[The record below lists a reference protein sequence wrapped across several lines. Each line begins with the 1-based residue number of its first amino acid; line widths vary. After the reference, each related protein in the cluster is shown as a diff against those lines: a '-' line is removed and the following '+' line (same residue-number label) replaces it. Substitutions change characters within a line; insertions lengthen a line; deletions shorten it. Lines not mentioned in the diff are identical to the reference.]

1 MPTSI
6 GRILPA
12 LLVPSLLALAG
23 CGDSA
28 PTDVNGS
35 PARLLQA
42 SVGERLDLRLQTVG
56 PGEYHTPPTI
66 LSSAV
71 SFLSAELVTPA
82 VPAGVTQRVHLQAV
96 APGRAIVRF
105 EHSVGEALVDTI
117 DVQ

>member
-1 MPTSI
+1 MPTSTC
-6 GRILPA
+6 RVLPV

-28 PTDVNGS
+28 ATDVYGS
-35 PARLLQA
+35 PARLLQVP
-42 SVGERLDLRLQTVG
+42 VGQRLDLRLQTIG
-56 PGEYHTPPTI
+56 PGEYQTPSSI

-71 SFLSAELVTPA
+71 SVLSVELVTPA

-96 APGRAIVRF
+96 APGWAIVRF
-105 EHSVGEALVDTI
+105 EHSVGEVLVDTI